1 MAGESTDL
9 ITFASKGEMLAKSKQ
24 FWNPGKTQFW
34 MDSGVPLVIDRREG
48 YFEVLRVAVN
58 VGNSLGGSGIETS
71 LAPSMTVGTGFFGR
85 SSASENLQ
93 PKHLVQWT
101 RIAYNADPTEPFGN
115 FSGIIPWQSPAG
127 QVPPYPHA
135 SNLAEP
141 AATAAP
147 ALREQI
153 RRLVAEELAGVLNGA
168 GG

>member
-93 PKHLVQWT
+93 PT
-101 RIAYNADPTEPFGN
+101 R
-115 FSGIIPWQSPAG
+115 S
-127 QVPPYPHA
+127 
-135 SNLAEP
+135 
-141 AATAAP
+141 
-147 ALREQI
+147 
-153 RRLVAEELAGVLNGA
+153 
-168 GG
+168 